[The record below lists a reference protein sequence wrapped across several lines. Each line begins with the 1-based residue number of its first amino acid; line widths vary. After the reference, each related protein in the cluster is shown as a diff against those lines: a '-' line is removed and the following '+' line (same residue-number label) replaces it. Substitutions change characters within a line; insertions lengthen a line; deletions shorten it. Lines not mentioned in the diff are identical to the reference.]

1 MKKINFKEIVKL
13 VEKDEEEFLIEII
26 QFKLRRGYKGK
37 QYYIDRKTGK
47 NIIDKFELWDYC

>member
-13 VEKDEEEFLIEII
+13 VE
-26 QFKLRRGYKGK
+26 
-37 QYYIDRKTGK
+37 KTGK